1 MFRKILVP
9 LDLQDLKGTER
20 TLKIVA
26 DYVDETVELHL
37 MSVLPGYQMPMV
49 ASYFPKQAVEQ
60 ALKAMG
66 AELMLLGKKLLGDKD
81 FSAEVAEG
89 KAHKAIVSRANQL
102 GVDLIIIN
110 AQKHGAVEKMMLGS
124 VTTKVTE
131 RAACSVL
138 VLKSA

>member
-9 LDLQDLKGTER
+9 LDLQDLKGAER

-26 DYVDETVELHL
+26 EYVDETVELHL

-49 ASYFPKQAVEQ
+49 ASYFPKQAVDQ

-66 AELMLLGKKLLGDKD
+66 AELMLLGKKHLGDKD
-81 FSAEVAEG
+81 FSAEVVEG

-102 GVDLIIIN
+102 GIDLIIIN

-124 VTTKVTE
+124 VTSKVAE
-131 RAACSVL
+131 RANCSVM
-138 VLKSA
+138 VLKS